1 MSTILKKNKTLHI
14 TQINDIHGSNSHF
27 QKLVTSREKKSVF
40 MLSVFLFK
48 FLVDAT
54 MLEVRNRYLSDDD
67 SFSRK
72 IDSISAVKII
82 IHT

>member
-1 MSTILKKNKTLHI
+1 
-14 TQINDIHGSNSHF
+14 
-27 QKLVTSREKKSVF
+27 

-54 MLEVRNRYLSDDD
+54 MLEVCNRYLSDDD